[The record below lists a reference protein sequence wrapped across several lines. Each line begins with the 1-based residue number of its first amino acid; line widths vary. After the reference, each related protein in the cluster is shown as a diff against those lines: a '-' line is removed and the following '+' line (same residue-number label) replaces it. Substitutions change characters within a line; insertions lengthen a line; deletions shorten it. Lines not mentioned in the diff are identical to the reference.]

1 MGRKG
6 KVVKAGKGAW
16 DAKGGKGR
24 IYTGRVGR
32 AGGARTSPS
41 DVQKSAERKASAT
54 PVMGLQ
60 TLKDRIETQNMKKK
74 NFTRNFL

>member
-1 MGRKG
+1 
-6 KVVKAGKGAW
+6 VVKAGKSVW
-16 DAKGGKGR
+16 VTKGGKRR

-41 DVQKSAERKASAT
+41 RVQKSAERKASGT

-60 TLKDRIETQNMKKK
+60 TLKDRIETQDMKKM
-74 NFTRNFL
+74 FTHNFL